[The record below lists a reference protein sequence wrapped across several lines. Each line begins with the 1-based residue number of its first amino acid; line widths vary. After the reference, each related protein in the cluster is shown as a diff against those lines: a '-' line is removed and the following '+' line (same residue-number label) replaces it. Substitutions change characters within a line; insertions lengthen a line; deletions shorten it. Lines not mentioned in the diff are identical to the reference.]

1 MRRLIAAPVVLVG
14 CLLASSCTGGPDVP
28 ARVPPSGPTI
38 GDHPTACKGYL
49 ERVDI
54 QGLLGD
60 PANFI
65 QSANIFGSTTNT
77 CRLYDPAAH
86 RYVLQFNVTDSR
98 SILDL
103 QMREGQARPGAVIQ
117 SDNAAAFP
125 DPDGSSARAL
135 VRLPRRYV
143 VVFLRQGPI
152 TADRLSRIL
161 VIANKIAAT
170 VPAPFGT
177 AEPPHPQ
184 PHPHRLTGQP
194 SGHIAASGPPWKLRR
209 VRGMGGIAHSMYRY
223 HAGRT
228 GPAGLLWCWGAGQAI
243 TGGRRRWPQPGR

>member
-1 MRRLIAAPVVLVG
+1 MPSHRISWPEKVLVITV
-14 CLLASSCTGGPDVP
+14 AATF
-28 ARVPPSGPTI
+28 A
-38 GDHPTACKGYL
+38 TACTSNDEPTRHATPRGSPVGAASTACEGYL

-86 RYVLQFNVTDSR
+86 RYVIQFNVTDNR

-152 TADRLSRIL
+152 TADRLRRIL

-177 AEPPHPQ
+177 AEPTSTLSRTP
-184 PHPHRLTGQP
+184 TG
-194 SGHIAASGPPWKLRR
+194 
-209 VRGMGGIAHSMYRY
+209 
-223 HAGRT
+223 
-228 GPAGLLWCWGAGQAI
+228 
-243 TGGRRRWPQPGR
+243 